1 MNVCYVTHRYP
12 PQSGGVETHVS
23 ELATRMVERGHD
35 VTVVSADAGG
45 DGHRRERRDGV
56 QVRRVRAI
64 APGDAIHFAP
74 GVVPAV
80 RRELD
85 AADVVHVHN
94 YHSMSFAF
102 GGLTA
107 SFSDARVV
115 ATPHY
120 HAGSG
125 NALRDRLL
133 ALYRP
138 FGAATIS
145 RADAVLAVSDWE
157 RRQLATDFGAEATVV
172 PNGVYR
178 DRFRDADPHRHSR
191 PYLLSVGRLEPYKGV
206 QHLVDALAELP
217 EYDLLIAG
225 SGSSREELEARAA
238 DAGVAERVSFL
249 GYVDSERL
257 PSLYTGAAAH
267 VTLST
272 HEAYGM
278 TVAESIAAGTPV
290 VVRESGALVDWTDER
305 GVVGVETIEPA
316 AVAEAVAST
325 VDGSVPD
332 PTAVPTWEAVVDRI
346 TQTYRS

>member
-12 PQSGGVETHVS
+12 PQSGGVETHVF

-35 VTVVSADAGG
+35 VTVVSADADG

-56 QVRRVRAI
+56 RVRRVRAI

-74 GVVPAV
+74 SVVPAV
-80 RRELD
+80 RREVAD
-85 AADVVHVHN
+85 ADVVHVHN
-94 YHSMSFAF
+94 YHSLPFAL

-107 SFSDARVV
+107 SLSDARVV

-125 NALRDRLL
+125 DTLRDRLL

-138 FGAATIS
+138 FGAATIR

-157 RRQLATDFGAEATVV
+157 RRQLADDFDTEATVV

-206 QHLVDALAELP
+206 QHLIDALTDLP
-217 EYDLLIAG
+217 EYDLLVAG
-225 SGSSREELEARAA
+225 SGSFREKLEARAT
-238 DAGVAERVSFL
+238 DAGVAERVAFL
-249 GYVDSERL
+249 GYVESERL
-257 PSLYTGAAAH
+257 PSLYAGAAAH

-278 TVAESIAAGTPV
+278 TVAESIAAGTPA
-290 VVRESGALVDWTDER
+290 VVRESGALVDWLDER
-305 GVVGVETIEPA
+305 GVVGVDTVEPA
-316 AVAEAVAST
+316 AVADAVASA
-325 VDGSVPD
+325 VGGSVPD
-332 PTAVPTWEAVVDRI
+332 PASVPTWDTVVERVA
-346 TQTYRS
+346 QHYGV